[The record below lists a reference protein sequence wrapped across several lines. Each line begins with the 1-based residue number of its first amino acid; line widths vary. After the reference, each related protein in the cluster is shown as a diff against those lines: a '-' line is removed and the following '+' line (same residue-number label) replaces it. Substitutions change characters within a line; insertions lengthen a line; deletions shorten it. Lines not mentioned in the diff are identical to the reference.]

1 MSGLGATHQS
11 WAAAPLALDDRKGV
25 RPAGLRVC
33 RAEDAHRRHHAHR
46 RERSEGEG
54 PGGWHDREEVV
65 DGMAIAIDGVTSHM
79 GLIEPVSDEAEIHF
93 VPAIGGG
100 AWPYARRRVGDA
112 RARAAWSRIRGSVA
126 SGRVFGLD
134 SASRDQ

>member
-11 WAAAPLALDDRKGV
+11 WAAAPLALE
-25 RPAGLRVC
+25 VC
-33 RAEDAHRRHHAHR
+33 RAEDAHRRHHAHG

-65 DGMAIAIDGVTSHM
+65 DGMAIAID
-79 GLIEPVSDEAEIHF
+79 
-93 VPAIGGG
+93 G

-126 SGRVFGLD
+126 SGRGFRTVVD
-134 SASRDQ
+134 K